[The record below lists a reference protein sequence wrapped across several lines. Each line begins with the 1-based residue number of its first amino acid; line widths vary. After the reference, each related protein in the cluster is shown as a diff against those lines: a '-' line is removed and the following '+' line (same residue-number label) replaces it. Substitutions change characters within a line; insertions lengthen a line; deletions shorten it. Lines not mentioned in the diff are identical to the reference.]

1 MPLTQLFQHLVTL
14 VKDEMLDVL
23 GVEGLVL
30 HQSQDAT
37 GGPDH
42 DVRAVVLQGLLVLL
56 DADTTKEHRDLDVVK
71 VLAESLVLLVDLEGQ
86 LPVGNANT
94 R

>member
-1 MPLTQLFQHLVTL
+1 
-14 VKDEMLDVL
+14 MLDVL

-37 GGPDH
+37 RGPDH

-56 DADTTKEHRDLDVVK
+56 DADTTKEHGDLDVVK
-71 VLAESLVLLVDLEGQ
+71 VLAESLVLFVDLEGQ